1 MHAASP
7 LLDCRIQGD
16 HIGAI
21 DKPVSARDAVSL
33 KQESIIFKK
42 TKPVLLAIA
51 CLLIVGLVA
60 VFLNKDPSSPQVH
73 DAPELSVAHQ
83 KPSQAAP
90 GAASEIMEPQ
100 APRTDESL
108 LEPSALANVPVAA
121 TLLEQAE
128 LVQLLPAWM
137 HEEGV
142 DFYFEKAEVMGET
155 VTRCRGRCLWDDGA
169 QMEYELTDIGAD
181 PNPELIQG
189 LGFNFDQENT
199 ESESG
204 YTSAYEL
211 EEGVLLNHEYDEAA
225 GEGSLQVL
233 VDGRFLLEVQLEGF
247 EAEAFED
254 VLENH
259 LPLDELLRLL

>member
-1 MHAASP
+1 M
-7 LLDCRIQGD
+7 
-16 HIGAI
+16 
-21 DKPVSARDAVSL
+21 
-33 KQESIIFKK
+33 
-42 TKPVLLAIA
+42 
-51 CLLIVGLVA
+51 
-60 VFLNKDPSSPQVH
+60 FLNQEPSSAQVH
-73 DAPELSVAHQ
+73 ETLGLPDALQGQPPQPE
-83 KPSQAAP
+83 PAP
-90 GAASEIMEPQ
+90 AFEIMESE
-100 APRTDESL
+100 AALTNESL
-108 LEPSALANVPVAA
+108 PEPSAPANVPVAA

-128 LVQLLPAWM
+128 LEQLLPAWM

-142 DFYFEKAEVMGET
+142 DFYFEKAEVMRET
-155 VTRCRGRCLWDDGA
+155 VTRCRGRYLWDDGA
-169 QMEYELTDIGAD
+169 RMEYELTDIGAT
-181 PNPELIQG
+181 PKPHLIKG

-211 EEGVLLNHEYDEAA
+211 EAGVLLNHEYDEAA

>member
-1 MHAASP
+1 VRPH
-7 LLDCRIQGD
+7 
-16 HIGAI
+16 
-21 DKPVSARDAVSL
+21 DACI
-33 KQESIIFKK
+33 KQESIILKK

-51 CLLIVGLVA
+51 CLLLVGLVA
-60 VFLNKDPSSPQVH
+60 VFLNKEPSSTQVH
-73 DAPELSVAHQ
+73 DAPGLSDVLQ
-83 KPSQAAP
+83 GQLQPEPAP
-90 GAASEIMEPQ
+90 AFEVMVPE
-100 APRTDESL
+100 APLTDESL
-108 LEPSALANVPVAA
+108 AELVAPANVPVAA
-121 TLLEQAE
+121 TLLGQAD

-142 DFYFEKAEVMGET
+142 DFYFEKVEVMGEA
-155 VTRCRGRCLWDDGA
+155 VTRCRGRYLWDDGA
-169 QMEYELTDIGAD
+169 HMEYELTDIGAT
-181 PNPELIQG
+181 PKPELIQG

>member
-1 MHAASP
+1 M
-7 LLDCRIQGD
+7 
-16 HIGAI
+16 
-21 DKPVSARDAVSL
+21 
-33 KQESIIFKK
+33 KK
-42 TKPVLLAIA
+42 TKPVLFAIV

-60 VFLNKDPSSPQVH
+60 VFLNKDPSTLPVH
-73 DAPELSVAHQ
+73 DVPEFLVERQ
-83 KPSQAAP
+83 EPSQEAP
-90 GAASEIMEPQ
+90 ATASEVMVSQ
-100 APRTDESL
+100 APQMDESL
-108 LEPSALANVPVAA
+108 AEPSAPEHIPVAA
-121 TLLEQAE
+121 SLLEQDE

-142 DFYFEKAEVMGET
+142 DFYFEKTEVMGAE
-155 VTRCRGRCLWDDGA
+155 VTRCRGRYHWDDGA
-169 QMEYELTDIGAD
+169 QMEYELTDVGA
-181 PNPELIQG
+181 NSASELIQG

-259 LPLDELLRLL
+259 LPLDKLLRKRSG

>member
-1 MHAASP
+1 M
-7 LLDCRIQGD
+7 
-16 HIGAI
+16 
-21 DKPVSARDAVSL
+21 
-33 KQESIIFKK
+33 
-42 TKPVLLAIA
+42 
-51 CLLIVGLVA
+51 
-60 VFLNKDPSSPQVH
+60 FLNQEPSSTQVH
-73 DAPELSVAHQ
+73 ETPALSVAPQPEPAPASEVMEPEATLTDASLWESDAPE
-83 KPSQAAP
+83 
-90 GAASEIMEPQ
+90 
-100 APRTDESL
+100 
-108 LEPSALANVPVAA
+108 NVPVVA
-121 TLLEQAE
+121 TLLEQDA

-142 DFYFEKAEVMGET
+142 DFYFEKTEVMGET
-155 VTRCRGRCLWDDGA
+155 VTRCRGRYLWDDGA
-169 QMEYELTDIGAD
+169 RMEYELTNSGAT
-181 PNPELIQG
+181 PNPDLIKG
-189 LGFNFDQENT
+189 LGLNFDQENT

-211 EEGVLLNHEYDEAA
+211 EAGVLLNHEYDETA

>member
-1 MHAASP
+1 M
-7 LLDCRIQGD
+7 
-16 HIGAI
+16 
-21 DKPVSARDAVSL
+21 L
-33 KQESIIFKK
+33 KI
-42 TKPVLLAIA
+42 KPVLLAIA

-60 VFLNKDPSSPQVH
+60 VRLKQASSSNLVNDVPEPSGATQSQPQLELVP
-73 DAPELSVAHQ
+73 ALEVIEPEATLA
-83 KPSQAAP
+83 
-90 GAASEIMEPQ
+90 
-100 APRTDESL
+100 DESL
-108 LEPSALANVPVAA
+108 PEPSAPVSVPVAV
-121 TLLEQAE
+121 TLLEEVE

-142 DFYFEKAEVMGET
+142 DFYFEKAEVMGEA
-155 VTRCRGRCLWDDGA
+155 VTRCRGRYLWDDGA
-169 QMEYELTDIGAD
+169 QMEYELTDIGAT
-181 PNPELIQG
+181 PKPELIQG

-199 ESESG
+199 VSSTG
-204 YTSAYEL
+204 YSSAYEL
-211 EEGVLLNHEYDEAA
+211 DEGVLLNHEYDDAA